1 MNRDSIDKCQSCQV
15 HVESLD
21 RTHKLLLTRV
31 ANAFSLRADHNKHN
45 TKWQPSCPTDH
56 QRWQGTEVTAHTQ
69 DGMPNAP
76 SDALSR
82 KVLQPSGLASKTMTE
97 PQPDVARHPEY
108 PVSISDVPDPFLFS
122 TSNYS
127 HSSSPEVLARRLI
140 GTWA

>member
-1 MNRDSIDKCQSCQV
+1 MR
-15 HVESLD
+15 VESLD

-31 ANAFSLRADHNKHN
+31 ANAFSLRADHNTHN

-108 PVSISDVPDPFLFS
+108 PISISDVPDPFLFS
-122 TSNYS
+122 TLNYS